1 MSKLLKD
8 LNDTQKEAATHIDG
22 ALLIL
27 AGAGSGKT
35 KTITTR
41 LAYLIDEVG
50 IDANSV
56 LTLTFTNK
64 AAQVMRMRAL
74 NLLQKNRAATP
85 LLCTFHKF
93 GLLFLRLYIEKLHRK
108 NDFVV
113 IDTDDGK
120 KIIKDILQDKK
131 TASSVLAKISSFKNN
146 FESVENVFDKLKL
159 LKAEE
164 REKHELI
171 ARAYKHYENALIKNN
186 LLDFDDLLLKS
197 YEILNA
203 DKNFAKEISLKHNY
217 IMVDEYQD
225 TNSLQFELLRLLC
238 TAHQNLAVVG
248 DDDQSIYAWRG
259 AKIENILNFEQEF
272 EHVKVVRL
280 QHNYRSNAL
289 ILDAANALIKNNQQR
304 LGKVLIATK
313 ASGEALKVLENSDE
327 RSESEQIAKLILQK
341 INSGIKPSEIAVLY
355 RINALSRSLE
365 EALMKAK
372 VPFKI
377 LSGVRFFERVEIKC
391 VIAYLRFLN
400 NTNDDFSFK
409 AIINTPKRGFGEVA
423 LKKLED
429 IAKTRQIS
437 LYEAL
442 ILSLENALFQGRLAG
457 ELVLF
462 TQKIEK
468 LKELASLEALIIELE
483 AEFELKKYFKE
494 QLNGEDRE
502 QNLDELYALLKDK
515 IKVENLEHLSDLLS
529 ELSLQSEQDGVE
541 GESVF
546 LMSIHASKGLEFD
559 VVFIVGLEEGFF
571 PLDSS
576 VNELEE
582 ERRLAYV
589 AITRAKKELILSFVN
604 SRLFRGD
611 RVYDLRRS
619 RFLAELEGKAVA
631 ESEKRAQS
639 FQKGDLIKHKIF
651 GIGRVVSVEKTGAA
665 SKLGINFGGI
675 TRFIMSNFVEKI

>member
-1 MSKLLKD
+1 MSELLKG
-8 LNDTQKEAATHIDG
+8 LNETQKEAATHIDG

-64 AAQVMRMRAL
+64 AASVMRLRAL
-74 NLLQKNRAATP
+74 SLLKKSQNTTP

-93 GLLFLRLYIEKLHRK
+93 GLLFLRLYIEKIKRK

-120 KIIKDILQDKK
+120 KIIKDILADKSS
-131 TASSVLAKISSFKNN
+131 ASSVLAKISSFKNN
-146 FESVENVFDKLKL
+146 FESVEMIFDKLKL
-159 LKAEE
+159 IRAEE
-164 REKHELI
+164 REKFELV
-171 ARAYKHYENALIKNN
+171 ARAYKHYEEALIKNN

-197 YEILNA
+197 YEILSA
-203 DKNFAKEISLKHNY
+203 DKAFAKKISQKHGY

-225 TNSLQFELLRLLC
+225 TNALQFELLRLLC
-238 TAHQNLAVVG
+238 SAHQNLAVVG

-272 EHVKVVRL
+272 ENVKVIKL

-289 ILDAANALIKNNQQR
+289 ILDAANALIRNNQQR
-304 LGKVLIATK
+304 LGKTLIATK
-313 ASGEALKVLENSDE
+313 AGGEALKVLENNDE
-327 RSESEQIAKLILQK
+327 RNESEEIVKIILKK
-341 INSGIKPSEIAVLY
+341 INSGTKPNEIAVLY

-365 EALMKAK
+365 EALMRAK

-377 LSGVRFFERVEIKC
+377 LSGVRFFERAEIKC
-391 VIAYLRFLN
+391 TLSYLRFLN

-409 AIINTPKRGFGEVA
+409 AIINTPKRGFGQA
-423 LKKLED
+423 GLKKLEEV
-429 IAKTRQIS
+429 AKIKQIS

-442 ILSLENALFQGRLAG
+442 ILSLENALFSSKIAS
-457 ELVLF
+457 ELNSFV
-462 TQKIEK
+462 QKIEK
-468 LKELASLEALIIELE
+468 LKELSSLEALILELE
-483 AEFELKKYFKE
+483 SEFLLKKYFKE
-494 QLNGEDRE
+494 ENNGDERA

-515 IKVENLEHLSDLLS
+515 IKVENLSLLSDLLS
-529 ELSLQSEQDGVE
+529 ELSLQSDQDGVE

-559 VVFIVGLEEGFF
+559 CVFVVGLEEGFF
-571 PLDSS
+571 PLDSQI
-576 VNELEE
+576 NELEE

-589 AITRAKKELILSFVN
+589 AITRARKELILSFVN

-611 RVYDLRRS
+611 RVYDLKKS
-619 RFLAELEGKAVA
+619 RFLAEIEGKN
-631 ESEKRAQS
+631 SENFENKEQS
-639 FQKGDLIKHKIF
+639 FKKGDLIKHKIF
-651 GIGRVVSVEKTGAA
+651 GIGRIISIEKTGSAF
-665 SKLGINFGGI
+665 KLGINFGGI